1 MSSVNETPL
10 TFSEWTSYLEKLEEM
25 RKTINDWY
33 IGNSAISTLASEREA
48 YDECFNTCESYDTTC
63 QNNCKDEHLKHQWNL
78 PIFSRETSIAVIG
91 DYFRFTSSGGGGT
104 LDDIAQ
110 KCYEED
116 GVPILPDFDAYK
128 KVIKSSS
135 TPIGFFQ
142 EFKEEGS
149 SQTYVGVP
157 KTSQLV
163 KGINNYVILIDKPNT
178 NGCCLMAGVDTT
190 ESYKFELG
198 SPDSYLH
205 PAQGNFAWFNSYI
218 WYKAQSVSFP
228 LFRDDTRLDLLSVLP
243 SESQQS
249 TDYTEVRRPMDL
261 VAPIFSIK
269 PAFGAEITK
278 MQNDEANACQKDS
291 IILKNKKVVSG
302 ATIFTLRGVAARLGS
317 NWIATI
323 PPDMKFWMWSWHLI
337 ELLFKTLVPC
347 YLFEQHGGSSSITT
361 QFCKPIQRRNL
372 QVLENVRHVS
382 AQNITDPDPLAPCA
396 GPCQCVKLFESTR
409 GDCVCDNNDGNLSCS
424 FEPEST
430 ECRPITP
437 PSVGSWECSCGHKTQ
452 EFVTRICAID
462 NDQRCTIQS
471 TALWCPKY
479 VTTTNMDNLCN
490 LLKNGK
496 VTTDTFYESYVRQE
510 FDRKETTIDKS
521 QCGDYCV
528 DTGIY
533 EDIYWKYENYETNL
547 TYMNSKIVTRV
558 ETPDLFSVISAST
571 LYLNDKGEYSSSD
584 EWAKHMCVGSAMK
597 LIKQAVKVW
606 DCIKEKFI
614 GREQLIDG
622 KKEPELQLGYSCGTM
637 VDWDPTSQVN
647 KPVLPIYKFDI
658 ASKQVIDD
666 CSCYGKG
673 SDCTESLLSETS
685 SCNLEDESS
694 VKIVSVYDPS
704 KTNVILKFNFSE

>member
-25 RKTINDWY
+25 RKTIDDWY
-33 IGNSAISTLASEREA
+33 TGNNAIATLANERQA
-48 YDECFNTCESYDTTC
+48 YEECKNNCSGSSDITQCEND
-63 QNNCKDEHLKHQWNL
+63 CKDEHLKHQWNL
-78 PIFSRETSIAVIG
+78 PIFSRETSIKTIG
-91 DYFRFTSSGGGGT
+91 DYFRFTQDGSGGT
-104 LDDIAQ
+104 LDTIAQ
-110 KCYEED
+110 KCYEKD
-116 GVPILPDFDAYK
+116 GVPILPNFDAYK
-128 KVIKSSS
+128 TVIKSSS

-157 KTSQLV
+157 KEYQLV
-163 KGINNYVILIDKPNT
+163 QGINNYVILIDKPNT

-190 ESYKFELG
+190 QSYTFELG
-198 SPDSYLH
+198 NDYLYS
-205 PAQGNFAWFNSYI
+205 AQGNFSWFDSYV

-228 LFRDDTRLDLLSVLP
+228 LFRDDTRLDLLSILP

-249 TDYTEVRRPMDL
+249 NDYIEVRRHIDL

-269 PAFGAEITK
+269 PAFGANITK
-278 MQNDEANACQKDS
+278 MQNDDANACQKDS
-291 IILKNKKVVSG
+291 IILKNKKIVSG

-372 QVLENVRHVS
+372 QVLTDRRDVGATE
-382 AQNITDPDPLAPCA
+382 ITDPDPLVPCA
-396 GPCQCVKLFESTR
+396 GSCLCVGLFQSTQ
-409 GDCVCDNNDGNLSCS
+409 GDCICDNNDGNLSCNY
-424 FEPEST
+424 EPEST
-430 ECRPITP
+430 ECRHITP
-437 PSVGSWECSCGHKTQ
+437 SATDDSWKCSCGHRT
-452 EFVTRICAID
+452 ESWVTRICAI
-462 NDQRCTIQS
+462 NVDQRCTIQS

-490 LLKNGK
+490 LLKNGN
-496 VTTDTFYESYVRQE
+496 VTTDTFYESYIQQE
-510 FDRKETTIDKS
+510 FDRKETTIDTS
-521 QCGDYCV
+521 QCGGYCV
-528 DTGIY
+528 DTGVY

-547 TYMNSKIVTRV
+547 AYMNSKIVTRV

-571 LYLNDKGEYSSSD
+571 LYLSD
-584 EWAKHMCVGSAMK
+584 EWAKHICVGSAMK

-606 DCIKEKFI
+606 DCIKERFI

-637 VDWDPTSQVN
+637 VNWDPTLQVN
-647 KPVLPIYKFDI
+647 KPVLPIYRFDI

-673 SDCTESLLSETS
+673 SDCIESLFSETS

>member
-33 IGNSAISTLASEREA
+33 LGNSAIETLASERQA
-48 YDECFNTCESYDTTC
+48 YEECKTNCSGSLDVTQCEND
-63 QNNCKDEHLKHQWNL
+63 CKDEHLKHQWNL
-78 PIFSRETSIAVIG
+78 PIFSRDTSIKTIG
-91 DYFRFTSSGGGGT
+91 DYFRFTQEGGGGT
-104 LDDIAQ
+104 LDTIAQ
-110 KCYEED
+110 NCYEKD

-190 ESYKFELG
+190 ESYTFELG
-198 SPDSYLH
+198 NDYLYS
-205 PAQGNFAWFNSYI
+205 AQGNFSWFDSYV

-243 SESQQS
+243 SDSQQS
-249 TDYTEVRRPMDL
+249 TDYTEVRRPIDL

-278 MQNDEANACQKDS
+278 MQSDDANACQKDS
-291 IILKNKKVVSG
+291 IILKSKKIVSG

-361 QFCKPIQRRNL
+361 QFCKPSQRRNL
-372 QVLENVRHVS
+372 QVLTDRRDVWATE
-382 AQNITDPDPLAPCA
+382 ITDPDLLAPCA
-396 GPCQCVKLFESTR
+396 GSCLCVRLFQSTQ
-409 GDCVCDNNDGNLSCS
+409 GDCICDNNDGNLSCNY
-424 FEPEST
+424 EPEST
-430 ECRPITP
+430 ECRQITP
-437 PSVGSWECSCGHKTQ
+437 STTDGSWQCGCGHRT
-452 EFVTRICAID
+452 ESWVTRICAID

-479 VTTTNMDNLCN
+479 VTTTNMDTLCN
-490 LLKNGK
+490 LLKNGN
-496 VTTDTFYESYVRQE
+496 VTTETFYESYIRQD
-510 FDRKETTIDKS
+510 FDRKETTIDTS
-521 QCGDYCV
+521 ECGGLCT
-528 DTGIY
+528 DTGVY
-533 EDIYWKYENYETNL
+533 EDIVWKYENYETNAN
-547 TYMNSKIVTRV
+547 YMNSKIVTRV

-571 LYLNDKGEYSSSD
+571 LYLSD

-637 VDWDPTSQVN
+637 VNWDPTLQVN
-647 KPVLPIYKFDI
+647 KPVLPIYRFDI

-673 SDCTESLLSETS
+673 SDCIESLFSETS